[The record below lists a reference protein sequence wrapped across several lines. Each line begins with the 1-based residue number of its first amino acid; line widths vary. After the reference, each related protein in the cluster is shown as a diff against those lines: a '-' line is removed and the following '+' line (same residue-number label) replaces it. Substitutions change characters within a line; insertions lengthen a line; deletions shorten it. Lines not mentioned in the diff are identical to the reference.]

1 MRRPSRWSRWSLL
14 VIVVEPVLLGVVQRV
29 DHFGHKLVLLSDL
42 KHCARIF
49 VAPTVISSGKDREQ
63 LATREA
69 FEAVHN
75 ALVRPQNEA
84 GLIIL
89 QEKFDAVGA
98 ELDDVACAVGVAD
111 KIRLDTEFA
120 IGVGGVGPKNVN
132 DELLLGRSDLVDD
145 LKGSLDCLNLF
156 KYLKGASNASMKTYD
171 SIVYNCRQ
179 WQPVKNLVDFV
190 KDRVWLIWLLSKTA
204 TAFISEAKCIVDPL
218 VFVVASQKVDLIREL
233 GL

>member
-1 MRRPSRWSRWSLL
+1 LRRPSRWSRWSFL
-14 VIVVEPVLLGVVQRV
+14 VVVVEPVLLGVVQRV

-49 VAPTVISSGKDREQ
+49 VAPTVISSGKNCEQ
-63 LATREA
+63 LAAREA

-75 ALVRPQNEA
+75 TFVCSQNEA

-89 QEKFDAVGA
+89 QEKFDAIGA
-98 ELDDVACAVGVAD
+98 EFDDVTCAVGVAD

-120 IGVGGVGPKNVN
+120 VGVGWVGPKNVN
-132 DELLLGRSDLVDD
+132 DELLLGRRDLVND
-145 LKGSLDCLNLF
+145 LEWSLDCLNLF
-156 KYLKGASNASMKTYD
+156 KYLKGASNTSMKTYD

-218 VFVVASQKVDLIREL
+218 VFVVASQKMDLIREL

>member
-1 MRRPSRWSRWSLL
+1 MRRPSWRSGRSLL
-14 VIVVEPVLLGVVQRV
+14 VVVVEPVLLGIVEWV
-29 DHFGHKLVLLSDL
+29 DHLRHKLVLLSDL

-63 LATREA
+63 LAARES

-111 KIRLDTEFA
+111 KIGLDTEFA
-120 IGVGGVGPKNVN
+120 VGVGGVGPKNVN
-132 DELLLGRSDLVDD
+132 DELLLRRSDLMDD
-145 LKGSLDCLNLF
+145 LKGSLDRLNLF
-156 KYLKGASNASMKTYD
+156 
-171 SIVYNCRQ
+171 
-179 WQPVKNLVDFV
+179 
-190 KDRVWLIWLLSKTA
+190 
-204 TAFISEAKCIVDPL
+204 
-218 VFVVASQKVDLIREL
+218 
-233 GL
+233 